1 MTLLEEVA
9 QQRTNQTLVTVLNA
23 TIEKIATDAARE
35 LLRDPVFR
43 ATLKAAATGSIR
55 RGVRDLLRNGHR
67 RPARRRKNTRS

>member
-1 MTLLEEVA
+1 VTLLEEIA

-55 RGVRDLLRNGHR
+55 RGVRDLLRNGR
-67 RPARRRKNTRS
+67 GTKRKRKP